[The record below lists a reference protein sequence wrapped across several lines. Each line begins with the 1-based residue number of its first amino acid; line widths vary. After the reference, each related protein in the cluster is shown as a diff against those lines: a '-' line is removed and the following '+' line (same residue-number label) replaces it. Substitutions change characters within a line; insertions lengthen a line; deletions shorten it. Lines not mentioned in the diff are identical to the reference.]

1 MMDRPLRPV
10 EITKLNLGINL
21 MISFEVDSNLFKIEH
36 LIKAIHQTCLKH
48 PYLRMKIIKDD
59 NSNGYKFVEKTQT
72 EMSQYEQIK
81 WTKSDLINDL
91 SDWQKRFNLFT
102 SINYDISKS
111 VFHIE
116 IDEFINSKY
125 RMYFSIN
132 HSGKKSKNKSI
143 FFNYPHLNSTI

>member
-1 MMDRPLRPV
+1 MDRPLRPV

-21 MISFEVDSNLFKIEH
+21 MISFETDSNLFKTEH
-36 LIKAIHQTCLKH
+36 LIKAIHQTSLKH
-48 PYLRMKIIKDD
+48 PYLRMKIIKGD

-72 EMSQYEQIK
+72 EISQSEQIK
-81 WTKSDLINDL
+81 WTKSDLINYS

-116 IDEFINSKY
+116 IDEFINSQY

-132 HSGKKSKNKSI
+132 HSGKKNPKNKSI
-143 FFNYPHLNSTI
+143 FLITPP